1 MSIAARFRPGQ
12 DLMRAFKRV
21 HFIGIGGA
29 GMSGIAEVMHN
40 LGYQVS
46 GSDQA
51 STQVTRR
58 LAELGIRIDQ
68 GHQAEHVVEVDVV
81 VVSSAIRADNAELVA
96 ARARHMPVV
105 PRAEMLGELM
115 RFRRGIAVAGT
126 HGKTTTTSLIAS
138 VLAEAGLDPTF
149 VIGGLLTSAGTH
161 ARLGAGEYLVAE
173 ADESDGSFLLLHP
186 VMAVVTNIDADHLEN
201 FGGSFERLKRAFD
214 DFIHRMPF
222 YGLAVLCAD
231 DAEVRALAA
240 RSPRAVRTYGFA
252 DDADVRASQVRQD
265 GAQMHF
271 LLHLP
276 DEAPLPVRLRLPG
289 RHNVQNACAAAAI
302 ALEIGI
308 EPGVIVSGL
317 GNFGGVGR
325 RFTMHPDLPLDAGSV
340 MFVDD
345 YGHHPR
351 ELRAV
356 IEAARGGWPLK
367 RLVLVFQPHRYTRT
381 RDLFDDFAEVLS
393 LADAVVLTEVY
404 AAGETAIAGAD
415 GRALARA
422 VRSRGRVDP
431 VFVAHPRELIK
442 VLPDLLRDGDLL
454 LLQGAG
460 DIGAVAQELETRAHL
475 RAGAAA

>member
-51 STQVTRR
+51 STAVTRR
-58 LAELGIRIDQ
+58 LAELGLRIDR
-68 GHQAEHVVEVDVV
+68 GHAAEHVAEVDVV
-81 VVSSAIRADNAELVA
+81 VVSSAIRADNPELVA
-96 ARARHMPVV
+96 ARQRRLPVV

-138 VLAEAGLDPTF
+138 VLAEGDLDPTF
-149 VIGGLLTSAGTH
+149 VIGGLLNSAGTH

-173 ADESDGSFLLLHP
+173 ADESDGSFLLLQP

-201 FGGSFERLKRAFD
+201 FGGSFDRLKRAFD
-214 DFIHRMPF
+214 EFLHRMPF
-222 YGLAVLCAD
+222 YGLAILCAD
-231 DAEVRALAA
+231 DPETRALAE

-252 DDADVRASQVRQD
+252 ADADVRASEVVQHGSEMR
-265 GAQMHF
+265 F
-271 LLHLP
+271 TLHLP
-276 DEAPLPVRLRLPG
+276 EEPPLAARLALPG

-308 EPGVIVSGL
+308 APQTIIDGL
-317 GNFGGVGR
+317 ARFGGVGR
-325 RFTMHPDLPLDAGSV
+325 RFHIHPPLALRQGQA

-356 IEAARGGWPLK
+356 IEAARGGWPQR
-367 RLVLVFQPHRYTRT
+367 RLVLAFQPHRYTRT
-381 RDLFDDFAEVLS
+381 RDLLDDFAEVLS
-393 LADAVVLTEVY
+393 LADVVVLSEVY
-404 AAGETAIAGAD
+404 AAGEAPIAGAD

-422 VRSRGRVDP
+422 VRTRGRVDP
-431 VFVAHPRELIK
+431 VFIQHPRDLK
-442 VLPDLLRDGDLL
+442 TVLPDLLRDGDLL

-460 DIGAVAQELETRAHL
+460 DIGAVAQELETQGL
-475 RAGAAA
+475 KDTGAQA